1 MQQQLSELVTQL
13 EHAQMR
19 ADKIGDAIAEDRWAV
34 RSDPDSW
41 SVGEC
46 FAHLNLTNAAYLP
59 RIRKA
64 IEEARQLPK
73 SSGNYHRDFVGWLFG
88 TLTGPLPSIGKFRIG
103 RVKTMPPFVPTAN
116 NPKQTTIAEFM
127 RLQLEL
133 IGMLRESDGL
143 AIDKVKIVSPFGEK
157 ISYSCF
163 STFRILP
170 RHEERHLDQAA
181 AVWA

>member
-1 MQQQLSELVTQL
+1 MQRQLSDLVQQL
-13 EHAQMR
+13 EHAQTR
-19 ADKIGDAIAEDRWAV
+19 AEKIGDTIAEDRWAV
-34 RSDPDSW
+34 RNDPDSW

-46 FAHLNLTNAAYLP
+46 FAHLNLTNAAYVP

-73 SSGNYHRDFVGWLFG
+73 FSGHYRRDFVGWLFG
-88 TLTGPLPSIGKFRIG
+88 TLTGPLPSIGKMRIG
-103 RVKTMPPFVPTAN
+103 KVKTMPAFVPTAN

-133 IGMLRESDGL
+133 AEMLRECDGL

-170 RHEERHLDQAA
+170 RHEERHLDQAET
-181 AVWA
+181 VWD